1 MFDFSKIRRIKIC
14 IYAGEEFI
22 VCTQDTNVPERERDP
37 LLGGKK
43 VDKSDLRPFEAPSHH
58 DDAAMQRIQRS
69 TRIHIEMRAFT

>member
-1 MFDFSKIRRIKIC
+1 M
-14 IYAGEEFI
+14 
-22 VCTQDTNVPERERDP
+22 NVPERERDP

-43 VDKSDLRPFEAPSHH
+43 VDKSDLRPFEAPSSHH

>member
-1 MFDFSKIRRIKIC
+1 MKSLLFARKIWI
-14 IYAGEEFI
+14 
-22 VCTQDTNVPERERDP
+22 PEREGDP

-69 TRIHIEMRAFT
+69 TRIHIEMRAFTWQWLEKLYLHDND